1 MKKIVIDPITRI
13 EGHLRAEVEVDD
25 DGVVQEAYVSGGLFR
40 GIEIILKGR
49 DPRDAGLLAGR
60 ICGVCTNSHFRA
72 AVSSVEDAYSL
83 ELPKNAEIIRDLMA
97 MALFIQDHVVHFY
110 HLHSLDFVDVT
121 SALQADAKMTSKEAH
136 KYSDQ
141 PFRNSH
147 SHYETTI
154 KKLQNFVDAG
164 KLGPFSNGY
173 WGHSDYRLTPEQN
186 LIMISHYLEAL
197 KFQTKISKAV
207 AIFGGKTPHP
217 QSIVVGGVTSVA
229 DMLNPQRLNDYLF
242 VIKEAKE
249 FIDRAYLPDA
259 KLLAIAYRDEI
270 KAGLG
275 RASGNFMSVG
285 GYEFDK
291 DKKLF
296 CSGIIYNHDF
306 NNIQE
311 FDESKITEEIDRAW
325 YKVNGKAREDALG
338 YKGESLDNEVCYTDL
353 NEDGSLKT
361 AKNDDKYSWIKAPRY
376 NTKVMETGPLAR
388 VLINYKKDNALIKSF
403 VDEFLEA
410 TDLELV
416 DLSTTVGRN
425 AARAI
430 ETGYICEYIF
440 KLVSRLIQ
448 NVKYYDTE
456 TWTKFDFEKL
466 EKDTKGRA
474 FFEVPRG
481 TLSHFVSI
489 KNQKIEN
496 FSVIAPTTWNAT
508 PKNFDGVR
516 GAYEEALIGIKIE
529 DTSKPLEVLRVLH
542 SFDPCLACA
551 VHIVDT
557 KGKELSKYK
566 IKSL

>member
-1 MKKIVIDPITRI
+1 MKTKKIVIDPITRI
-13 EGHLRAEVEVDD
+13 EGHLRAEVEVDEE
-25 DGVVQEAYVSGGLFR
+25 GVVQDAFVSGQLFR

-72 AVSSVEDAYSL
+72 AVTSVEDAYAL
-83 ELPKNAEIIRDLMA
+83 EVPKNAEIIRDLMA

-121 SALQADAKMTSKEAH
+121 SALNADPKLTSKEAH
-136 KYSDQ
+136 KYHEK

-147 SHYETTI
+147 SHYEGVLE
-154 KKLQNFVDAG
+154 KLSKFVKAG
-164 KLGPFSNGY
+164 KLGPFSNAY
-173 WGHSDYRLTPEQN
+173 WGHSNYRLTPEQN
-186 LIMISHYLEAL
+186 LVVISHYLEAL
-197 KFQTKISKAV
+197 KFQTQISKAV

-242 VIKEAKE
+242 IIKEAKE
-249 FIDRAYLPDA
+249 FIDRAYIPDA
-259 KLLAIAYRDEI
+259 KLLCIAYKDEI
-270 KAGLG
+270 KRGVG
-275 RASGNFMSVG
+275 RANGNFMSVG
-285 GYEFDK
+285 GYEFEGEK
-291 DKKLF
+291 RVF
-296 CSGIIYNHDF
+296 CSGIIHNHDF
-306 NNIQE
+306 LNIEE
-311 FDESKITEEIDRAW
+311 FDESKISEEVDRAW
-325 YKVNGKAREDALG
+325 YEGNKVKGQREDALG
-338 YKGESLDNEVCYTDL
+338 HEVCYTDL

-376 NTKVMETGPLAR
+376 DGKVMETGPLAR
-388 VLINYKKDNALIKSF
+388 VLISYKKDNTLIKYF
-403 VDEFLEA
+403 VDEFLED
-410 TDLELV
+410 TDLELM
-416 DLSTTVGRN
+416 DLSSTVGRN

-448 NVKYYDTE
+448 NIKYYDID
-456 TWTKFDFEKL
+456 TWSKFNFEELKK
-466 EKDTKGRA
+466 ETKGRA

-489 KNQKIEN
+489 KDAKIGN

-516 GAYEEALIGIKIE
+516 GAYEEALVGLKIE

-551 VHIVDT
+551 VHVIDVN
-557 KGKELSKYK
+557 GQELSRCK
-566 IKSL
+566 IKT

>member
-1 MKKIVIDPITRI
+1 METKKIVIDPITRI
-13 EGHLRAEVEVDD
+13 EGHLRAEVEVDE
-25 DGVVQEAYVSGGLFR
+25 DGVVQDAFVSGQLFR
-40 GIEIILKGR
+40 GIEVILKGR

-110 HLHSLDFVDVT
+110 HLHSLDFVDIT
-121 SALQADAKMTSKEAH
+121 SALNADPKLTSKEAH
-136 KYSDQ
+136 KYHKK

-147 SHYETTI
+147 SHYEAVLE
-154 KKLQNFVDAG
+154 KLAKFVKAG

-173 WGHSDYRLTPEQN
+173 WGHSDYRLSPEQN
-186 LIMISHYLEAL
+186 LVMISHYLEAL
-197 KFQTKISKAV
+197 KFQTTISKAV

-242 VIKEAKE
+242 IIKNAKD

-259 KLLAIAYRDEI
+259 KLLSIAYRDEI
-270 KAGLG
+270 KAGVG
-275 RASGNFMSVG
+275 RANGNFLSVG
-285 GYEFDK
+285 GYEFD
-291 DKKLF
+291 DRKLF
-296 CSGIIYNHDF
+296 CSGVIHNHDF
-306 NNIQE
+306 ENIAE

-325 YKVNGKAREDALG
+325 YKDEP
-338 YKGESLDNEVCYTDL
+338 LDNEVEYTDL

-361 AKNDDKYSWIKAPRY
+361 ARNDDKYSWIKAPRY
-376 NTKVMETGPLAR
+376 DGQVMETGPLAR
-388 VLINYKKDNALIKSF
+388 VLISYKRDNTLIKSF
-403 VDEFLEA
+403 VDEFLED
-410 TDLELV
+410 TDLELM

-440 KLVSRLIQ
+440 KLVSQLIQ
-448 NVKYYDTE
+448 NIKYYDVD
-456 TWTKFDFEKL
+456 TWAKFDFEKL
-466 EKDTKGRA
+466 KKETKGRA

-489 KNQKIEN
+489 KGAKIEN

-516 GAYEEALIGIKIE
+516 GAYEEALVGLKIQ

-551 VHIVDT
+551 VHVIDS
-557 KGKELSKYK
+557 KGKELSRCQIK
-566 IKSL
+566 I

>member
-1 MKKIVIDPITRI
+1 MNTKTRKIVIDPITRI
-13 EGHLRAEVEVDD
+13 EGHLRAEVEVDE
-25 DGVVQEAYVSGGLFR
+25 DGVVQDAFVSGQLFR
-40 GIEIILKGR
+40 GIEVILKGR

-121 SALQADAKMTSKEAH
+121 SALNADPKLTSKEAH
-136 KYSDQ
+136 NYHKK

-147 SHYETTI
+147 SHYEAVLE
-154 KKLQNFVDAG
+154 KLAKFVKAG
-164 KLGPFSNGY
+164 KLGPFSNAY
-173 WGHSDYRLTPEQN
+173 WGHSNYRLTPEQN
-186 LIMISHYLEAL
+186 LVMISHYLEAL
-197 KFQTKISKAV
+197 KFQTQISKAV

-242 VIKEAKE
+242 IIKEAKD
-249 FIDRAYLPDA
+249 FIDRAYIPDS
-259 KLLAIAYRDEI
+259 KLLCMAYRDEI
-270 KAGLG
+270 KAGVG
-275 RASGNFMSVG
+275 RANGNFMSVG
-285 GYEFDK
+285 GYEFEGERP
-291 DKKLF
+291 LF
-296 CSGIIYNHDF
+296 CPGIIYNHDF
-306 NNIQE
+306 ENIDN
-311 FDESKITEEIDRAW
+311 FDESKIAEEIDRAW
-325 YKVNGKAREDALG
+325 YDGDEVN
-338 YKGESLDNEVCYTDL
+338 YTDL
-353 NEDGSLKT
+353 NTDGSLKT
-361 AKNDDKYSWIKAPRY
+361 EKNDDKYSWIKAPRY
-376 NTKVMETGPLAR
+376 DGKVMETGPLAR
-388 VLINYKKDNALIKSF
+388 VLISYKRDNTLIKSF
-403 VDEFLEA
+403 VDEFLED
-410 TDLELV
+410 TNLELI

-448 NVKYYDTE
+448 NIKYYDVD
-456 TWTKFDFEKL
+456 TWSKFNFEDLKK
-466 EKDTKGRA
+466 ETKGRA

-489 KNQKIEN
+489 KNAKIEN

-516 GAYEEALIGIKIE
+516 GAYEEALVGIKIE

-551 VHIVDT
+551 VHIIDAS
-557 KGKELSKYK
+557 G
-566 IKSL
+566 KSLSRCKIRT

>member
-13 EGHLRAEVEVDD
+13 EGHLRAEVEVDEE
-25 DGVVQEAYVSGGLFR
+25 GVVQEAWVSGQLFR
-40 GIEIILKGR
+40 GIEVILKNR

-72 AVSSVEDAYSL
+72 AVTSVEDAYSL
-83 ELPKNAEIIRDLMA
+83 EVPKNAEIIRDLMA

-121 SALQADAKMTSKEAH
+121 SALNANAKLTSKEAH
-136 KYSDQ
+136 KYHEK

-147 SHYETTI
+147 SHYEATLE
-154 KKLQNFVDAG
+154 KLSKFVKAG

-173 WGHSDYRLTPEQN
+173 WGHKDYRLTPEQN

-197 KFQTKISKAV
+197 KFQTNVSKAV

-242 VIKEAKE
+242 IIKEAKD
-249 FIDRAYLPDA
+249 FIDRAYLPDT

-270 KAGLG
+270 KAGIG
-275 RASGNFMSVG
+275 RANGNFMSVG
-285 GYEFDK
+285 GYDFD

-296 CSGIIYNHDF
+296 CNGIIYNHDF
-306 NNIQE
+306 QNIE
-311 FDESKITEEIDRAW
+311 DFDESKISEEIDRAW
-325 YKVNGKAREDALG
+325 YKKDP
-338 YKGESLDNEVCYTDL
+338 LDNDMEYTDL
-353 NEDGSLKT
+353 NADGSLKT

-376 NTKVMETGPLAR
+376 DGKVMETGPLAR
-388 VLINYKKDNALIKSF
+388 VLISYKRDNSLIKSF

-410 TDLELV
+410 TDLELM
-416 DLSTTVGRN
+416 DLSTSVGRN
-425 AARAI
+425 AARSI
-430 ETGYICEYIF
+430 ETSYICEYIF

-448 NVKYYDTE
+448 NVKYYDTD
-456 TWTKFDFEKL
+456 TWVKFDFDSL
-466 EKDTKGRA
+466 VKDAKGRA
-474 FFEVPRG
+474 FLEVPRG
-481 TLSHFVSI
+481 TLSHFVNI
-489 KNQKIEN
+489 KESKIEN

-516 GAYEEALIGIKIE
+516 GAYEEALVGLKIE
-529 DTSKPLEVLRVLH
+529 DTSKPLEVLRILH

-551 VHIVDT
+551 VHVIDAN
-557 KGKELSKYK
+557 KNELSSYN
-566 IKSL
+566 IRTL

>member
-25 DGVVQEAYVSGGLFR
+25 NGVVQEAYVSGQLFR

-49 DPRDAGLLAGR
+49 DPRDAGLMAGR
-60 ICGVCTNSHFRA
+60 ICGVCTNSHFRG
-72 AVSSVEDAYSL
+72 AVSAVEDAYSIA
-83 ELPKNAEIIRDLMA
+83 LPKNAEIIRDLMA

-121 SALQADAKMTSKEAH
+121 SAISADAKLTSKEAH
-136 KYSDQ
+136 KYSDR

-147 SHYETTI
+147 SHYEATI

-173 WGHSDYRLTPEQN
+173 WGHSDYKLTPEQN
-186 LIMISHYLEAL
+186 LVMISHYLEAL

-217 QSIVVGGVTSVA
+217 QSIVVGGITSVA

-242 VIKEAKE
+242 VMKEAKE

-259 KLLAIAYRDEI
+259 KLLASAYRDEI
-270 KAGLG
+270 KAGVG
-275 RASGNFMSVG
+275 RANGNFMSVG
-285 GYEFDK
+285 GYEFEGEQR
-291 DKKLF
+291 LF
-296 CSGIIYNHDF
+296 CNGIIYGHDF
-306 NNIQE
+306 ENIEE
-311 FDESKITEEIDRAW
+311 FDESKITEEVDRAW
-325 YKVNGKAREDALG
+325 YK
-338 YKGESLDNEVCYTDL
+338 GEEVCYTDL

-361 AKNDDKYSWIKAPRY
+361 DKNDDKYSWIKAPRY
-376 NTKVMETGPLAR
+376 DGKVMETGPLAR
-388 VLINYKKDNALIKSF
+388 VIISYKKGNILIKSF
-403 VDEFLEA
+403 VDEFLED
-410 TDLELV
+410 TGLELI

-448 NVKYYDTE
+448 NIKYYDTD
-456 TWTKFDFEKL
+456 TWTKYDFEKL
-466 EKDTKGRA
+466 PRDAKGRV
-474 FFEVPRG
+474 FLEVPRG
-481 TLSHFVSI
+481 TLSHFVNI
-489 KNQKIEN
+489 KEQKIDN
-496 FSVIAPTTWNAT
+496 YSVIAPTTWNAT

-516 GAYEEALIGIKIE
+516 GAYEEALIGVKIE

-551 VHIVDT
+551 VHIIDT
-557 KGKELSKYK
+557 KGKELSQYK
-566 IKSL
+566 IKSI

>member
-1 MKKIVIDPITRI
+1 MSNKKIVIDPITRI
-13 EGHLRAEVEVDD
+13 EGHLRAEVEVDE
-25 DGVVQEAYVSGGLFR
+25 DGIVQEAFVSGQLFR
-40 GIEIILKGR
+40 GIEMILKGR

-110 HLHSLDFVDVT
+110 HLHALDFVDIT
-121 SALQADAKMTSKEAH
+121 GALSADPKMTSKEAH
-136 KYSDQ
+136 KYSNR

-147 SHYETTI
+147 SHYEATI

-173 WGHSDYRLTPEQN
+173 WGHSDYKLTSEQN

-217 QSIVVGGVTSVA
+217 QSIVVGGITSVA

-242 VIKEAKE
+242 IMKDAKE
-249 FIDRAYLPDA
+249 FIDRAYIPDA
-259 KLLAIAYRDEI
+259 KLLSIAYRDEI
-270 KAGLG
+270 KAGIG
-275 RASGNFMSVG
+275 RANGNFLSVG
-285 GYEFDK
+285 GYEFDGQQ
-291 DKKLF
+291 KLF
-296 CSGIIYNHDF
+296 CSGVIYKHDF
-306 NNIQE
+306 DNIQE
-311 FDESKITEEIDRAW
+311 FDESKITEEVDRAW
-325 YKVNGKAREDALG
+325 YKG
-338 YKGESLDNEVCYTDL
+338 NEIHYTDL
-353 NEDGSLKT
+353 NEDGTLKT
-361 AKNDDKYSWIKAPRY
+361 ANKDDKYSWIKAPRY
-376 NTKVMETGPLAR
+376 DGSVMETGPLAR
-388 VLINYKKDNALIKSF
+388 VIISYKKDNRLIKSF
-403 VDEFLEA
+403 VDEFLDS
-410 TDLELV
+410 TDLELM

-430 ETGYICEYIF
+430 ESGYICEYIF
-440 KLVSRLIQ
+440 KLISNLIQ
-448 NVKYYDTE
+448 NIKYYDTD
-456 TWTKFDFEKL
+456 TWTRFDFESLK
-466 EKDTKGRA
+466 KDTKGRA
-474 FFEVPRG
+474 FLEVPRG

-508 PKNFDGVR
+508 PKNLDGVR
-516 GAYEEALIGIKIE
+516 GAYEEALIGIKIQ

-557 KGKELSKYK
+557 KGKELSRYK

>member
-13 EGHLRAEVEVDD
+13 EGHLRAEVEVDEN
-25 DGVVQEAYVSGGLFR
+25 GVVQDAFVSGQLFR
-40 GIEIILKGR
+40 GIEIILKDR

-72 AVSSVEDAYSL
+72 AISSVEDAYSL

-110 HLHSLDFVDVT
+110 HLHSLDFVDIT
-121 SALQADAKMTSKEAH
+121 SALSADTKLTSKEAH
-136 KYSDQ
+136 KYHKK

-147 SHYETTI
+147 SHYEATI
-154 KKLQNFVDAG
+154 EKLSKYVKAG

-173 WGHSDYRLTPEQN
+173 WGHKDYKLTPEQN

-197 KFQTKISKAV
+197 KFQTNISKAV

-217 QSIVVGGVTSVA
+217 QSIVVGGVSSVA

-242 VIKEAKE
+242 IIKEAKD
-249 FIDRAYLPDA
+249 FIERAYLPDA
-259 KLLAIAYRDEI
+259 KLLALAYRDEI
-270 KAGLG
+270 KAGVG
-275 RASGNFMSVG
+275 RANGNFLSVG
-285 GYEFDK
+285 GYEFEGER
-291 DKKLF
+291 KLF
-296 CSGIIYNHDF
+296 CSGVVYNHDF
-306 NNIQE
+306 ENIQE

-325 YKVNGKAREDALG
+325 YENEAK
-338 YKGESLDNEVCYTDL
+338 DNEVCYTDL

-376 NTKVMETGPLAR
+376 DGKTMETGPLAR
-388 VLINYKKDNALIKSF
+388 VLISYKKDNTLIKSF
-403 VDEFLEA
+403 VDEFLKD
-410 TDLELV
+410 TDLELM
-416 DLSTTVGRN
+416 DLSTSVGRN

-430 ETGYICEYIF
+430 ETSYICEYIF

-448 NVKYYDTE
+448 NIKYYDTD
-456 TWTKFDFEKL
+456 TWVKFDFDSLDKEA
-466 EKDTKGRA
+466 KGRA

-481 TLSHFVSI
+481 TLSHFVNI
-489 KNQKIEN
+489 KDARIEN

-508 PKNFDGVR
+508 PKNFDGLR
-516 GAYEEALIGIKIE
+516 GAYEEALVGLKIQ
-529 DTSKPLEVLRVLH
+529 DTAKPLEVLRVLH

-551 VHIVDT
+551 VHIIDT
-557 KGKELSKYK
+557 KGKELSHYK
-566 IKSL
+566 IRII

>member
-1 MKKIVIDPITRI
+1 MKTKKIVIDPITRI
-13 EGHLRAEVEVDD
+13 EGHLRAEVEVDEN
-25 DGVVQEAYVSGGLFR
+25 GVVTDAFVSGQLFR
-40 GIEIILKGR
+40 GIEVILKNR

-72 AVSSVEDAYSL
+72 AVTSVEDAYSL

-110 HLHSLDFVDVT
+110 HLHALDFVDVV
-121 SALQADAKMTSKEAH
+121 SALSADAKLTSKEAH
-136 KYSDQ
+136 KYHER

-147 SHYETTI
+147 THYEATLE
-154 KKLQNFVDAG
+154 KLAKFVKAG

-173 WGHSDYRLTPEQN
+173 WGHTDYKLTPEQN

-197 KFQTKISKAV
+197 KFQTNISKAV

-217 QSIVVGGVTSVA
+217 QSIVVGGITSVA

-242 VIKEAKE
+242 IIKEAKD

-270 KAGLG
+270 KEGVG
-275 RASGNFMSVG
+275 RANGNFLSVG
-285 GYEFDK
+285 GYEFD

-296 CSGIIYNHDF
+296 CDGVIYGHDF
-306 NNIQE
+306 ENIAD

-325 YKVNGKAREDALG
+325 YSDNPI
-338 YKGESLDNEVCYTDL
+338 DNEIDYTDL

-376 NTKVMETGPLAR
+376 DGKVMETGPLAR
-388 VLINYKKDNALIKSF
+388 VIISYKREHSLINTF
-403 VDEFLEA
+403 VDEFLES
-410 TDLELV
+410 TDLELI

-430 ETGYICEYIF
+430 ETSYICEYIF
-440 KLVSRLIQ
+440 KLVSNLIQ
-448 NVKYYDTE
+448 NIKYYDTD
-456 TWTKFDFEKL
+456 TWVKFDFEKL
-466 EKDTKGRA
+466 EKEAKGRA
-474 FFEVPRG
+474 FLEVPRG
-481 TLSHFVSI
+481 TLSHFVNI
-489 KNQKIEN
+489 KDSKIEN

-516 GAYEEALIGIKIE
+516 GAYEEALVGLKIE

-551 VHIVDT
+551 VHVIDS
-557 KGKELSKYK
+557 KGKELSNYK
-566 IKSL
+566 IKTI

>member
-1 MKKIVIDPITRI
+1 MEREKVMKTKKIVIDPITRI
-13 EGHLRAEVEVDD
+13 EGHLRAEVEVDG
-25 DGVVQEAYVSGGLFR
+25 DGVVVDAFVSGQLFR
-40 GIEIILKGR
+40 GIEIILKNR

-72 AVSSVEDAYSL
+72 AVTSVEDAYSL

-110 HLHSLDFVDVT
+110 HLHSLDFVDIT
-121 SALQADAKMTSKEAH
+121 SALGADPKLTSKEAH
-136 KYSDQ
+136 KYHKK

-147 SHYETTI
+147 SHYEAVLE
-154 KKLQNFVDAG
+154 KLAKFVKAG

-173 WGHSDYRLTPEQN
+173 WGHKDYKLTPEQN
-186 LIMISHYLEAL
+186 LIVISHYLEAL
-197 KFQTKISKAV
+197 KFQTTISKAI

-217 QSIVVGGVTSVA
+217 QSIVVGGITSVA

-242 VIKEAKE
+242 IIKNAKD

-270 KAGLG
+270 KAGIG
-275 RASGNFMSVG
+275 RANGNFMSVG
-285 GYEFDK
+285 GYEFEGERP
-291 DKKLF
+291 LF
-296 CSGIIYNHDF
+296 CPGIIYNHDF
-306 NNIQE
+306 ENIDN

-325 YKVNGKAREDALG
+325 YKDN
-338 YKGESLDNEVCYTDL
+338 SLDNEVEYTDL

-361 AKNDDKYSWIKAPRY
+361 AKNNDKYSWIKAPRY
-376 NTKVMETGPLAR
+376 DGKVMETGPLAR
-388 VLINYKKDNALIKSF
+388 VLISYKRDNFLIKSF
-403 VDEFLEA
+403 VDEFLED
-410 TDLELV
+410 TSLELM
-416 DLSTTVGRN
+416 DLSTTVGRS
-425 AARAI
+425 ASRAI

-448 NVKYYDTE
+448 NIKYYDTD
-456 TWTKFDFEKL
+456 TWVKFNFDSLKKEA
-466 EKDTKGRA
+466 KGRA

-481 TLSHFVSI
+481 TLSHFVNI
-489 KNQKIEN
+489 KDAKIEN

-516 GAYEEALIGIKIE
+516 GAYEEALVGLKIE

-551 VHIVDT
+551 VHVIDV
-557 KGKELSKYK
+557 KGKELSRCK
-566 IKSL
+566 IKV